1 MSKLASSLPTAET
14 VATRVRKGPTGE
26 CDIYGPGDLDDWRA
40 VERLRLATCWV
51 DAHKA
56 VDETLGTEAPISTDK
71 FRYHWRRR
79 CWHWTESQRRVGL
92 DDTDPAA

>member
-1 MSKLASSLPTAET
+1 MSRLATQLPTAEAI
-14 VATRVRKGPTGE
+14 ATRVRRGPSGA
-26 CDIYGPGDLDDWRA
+26 CDIYGDGDLDDWRA

-56 VDETLGTEAPISTDK
+56 VDETLDITEPIDTDK

-79 CWHWTESQRRVGL
+79 CWHWSEAQRRVEL
-92 DDTDPAA
+92 VEDAA